1 MTPPSAAFEEEED
14 MFASGNKRNPW
25 VPAGAFLTAGVLAA
39 GLYAFK
45 KGNTQRSQQLMRAR
59 VVAQG
64 VTIAIMAA
72 SVGAGGFSLK
82 G

>member
-1 MTPPSAAFEEEED
+1 LIFNQAEMLAETEH
-14 MFASGNKRNPW
+14 
-25 VPAGAFLTAGVLAA
+25 VAGAFLTAGVLAA

-45 KGNTQRSQQLMRAR
+45 QGNTQRSQQLMRAR

-64 VTIAIMAA
+64 VTVAIMAA
-72 SVGAGGFSLK
+72 SVGVGSFSIK